1 MKDTIILDK
10 IVKSVDG
17 GSVHYD
23 LEFKSGLTLISGKS
37 GVGRTTLYNMF
48 ADLAVIDDKI
58 IALNYRCRKKWIDD
72 TLLHEKLSGKL
83 IVIDNADVILT
94 MEHRNAIKFDF
105 DNQYIIFG
113 RNTKKIMRG
122 TISLADMIRVD
133 DKITLDYF
141 MLH

>member
-1 MKDTIILDK
+1 M
-10 IVKSVDG
+10 
-17 GSVHYD
+17 
-23 LEFKSGLTLISGKS
+23 
-37 GVGRTTLYNMF
+37 
-48 ADLAVIDDKI
+48 
-58 IALNYRCRKKWIDD
+58 
-72 TLLHEKLSGKL
+72 
-83 IVIDNADVILT
+83 IDNADVILT